1 MGMLDGKRALIV
13 GLASNR
19 SIAWGIAKA
28 MQREG
33 AELAFTFQND
43 KLRDRVEK
51 LAADCGTEITVPCDV
66 SEDEEIEAV
75 FDHLDDYW
83 DHLDIIVH
91 SVAYAPRTELEGD
104 YLESVS
110 REGFRIAQDEA
121 SNPDLQYRMQG
132 NAFQGAFFAAS
143 PLMQQANLDEA
154 GLFEAIDKQ
163 LRHKFGNKGER
174 IVQDNLRVVR
184 RGFDEIHEIVD
195 KTLDQ
200 AEAAPQLKPL
210 DLPVMLQQL
219 PPADGALSDVH
230 RFWEQTGSFY
240 AAVARTTPLT
250 DLKPMLQEMAEECF
264 DHAERLKES
273 LAIPDEPV

>member
-110 REGFRIAQDEA
+110 REGFRIA
-121 SNPDLQYRMQG
+121 
-132 NAFQGAFFAAS
+132 
-143 PLMQQANLDEA
+143 
-154 GLFEAIDKQ
+154 
-163 LRHKFGNKGER
+163 
-174 IVQDNLRVVR
+174 
-184 RGFDEIHEIVD
+184 HEISSYSFSALAKAGYLMMKGRNAAIVTMSYLGAVRTVPNYNVMGVAKASLEANVRYLAD
-195 KTLDQ
+195 SMGPEGVRVNAVLPGVIETEMAFDPENSA
-200 AEAAPQLKPL
+200 AELERLSALTATGKFRQPRE
-210 DLPVMLQQL
+210 MG
-219 PPADGALSDVH
+219 PPFQFLASKASETCTGALLACEDGVSAG
-230 RFWEQTGSFY
+230 FSS
-240 AAVARTTPLT
+240 L
-250 DLKPMLQEMAEECF
+250 LF
-264 DHAERLKES
+264 DRAFNPKQ
-273 LAIPDEPV
+273 